1 MKGESGLLEVV
12 GLIIDPG
19 DEIINGALAQDAR
32 KASVA
37 LDGGVVDLDYHLSS
51 QLNHWAGSP
60 SGLDPFHWRRTNLFR
75 FVFLCQR
82 LMVDLLSVACLWA
95 PARPWKHAHGGKR
108 GGGWACYPV
117 VDRGTLFNLTR
128 SSHLLFRV
136 QKPCISTLLIYFFNI
151 PKKIYTITTKY

>member
-1 MKGESGLLEVV
+1 MKGESGLLDVV

-60 SGLDPFHWRRTNLFR
+60 SGLDQFHWRRTYLFR

-82 LMVDLLSVACLWA
+82 LMVNLLSVACPGLSLARGSVRMGASVGEEGPCNLLWIV
-95 PARPWKHAHGGKR
+95 AR
-108 GGGWACYPV
+108 
-117 VDRGTLFNLTR
+117 
-128 SSHLLFRV
+128 S
-136 QKPCISTLLIYFFNI
+136 LI
-151 PKKIYTITTKY
+151 